1 MKKRQLLTFLLL
13 LLCRFLS
20 AQVIFEPVE
29 GNRLWST
36 KDGLQFLSRIM
47 EDMEGAQ
54 TAIDIEY
61 YWFAEDEAGT
71 RVRDLLIR
79 KAREGVQV
87 RLIMDNLITPFAKE
101 SFYEPMR
108 KAGVDLR
115 FVHALEKMGPFQAV
129 GSIFG
134 ERDHRKIVVIDGH
147 IAYTGGMNFY
157 QRALIE
163 WADTQI
169 RVEGPVA
176 LQLRALFQD
185 SWERMGGGELESF
198 PEQPVG
204 EVTAQAVGTS
214 RREQLDALYVQALQ
228 GAKEYFYLQTPY
240 FAPPPTIMEALKE
253 SVARGVD
260 VRMMVP
266 AKSDWEF
273 MNMLTR
279 EYGIDLFRAG
289 VKVYVYNAR
298 YDHTKIFIC
307 DDILSSCGT
316 VNMDYRSLRI
326 NWEDA
331 VLFHG
336 RESALH
342 FKERFLEE
350 MAQAKPIGPEDQPIK
365 GIKKAWLGFVQWLQ
379 PIL

>member
-1 MKKRQLLTFLLL
+1 MKKRQLLTLLLL
-13 LLCRFLS
+13 LLCRILS
-20 AQVIFEPVE
+20 AQVVFEPVG
-29 GNRLWST
+29 GNQLWST

-47 EDMEGAQ
+47 EDMESAQ

-79 KAREGVQV
+79 KAREGVKV
-87 RLIMDNLITPFAKE
+87 RFIMDNLITPFAKE
-101 SFYEPMR
+101 SFYQPMR
-108 KAGVDLR
+108 DAGIDLR
-115 FVHALEKMGPFQAV
+115 FVHVLEKMGPFSAV
-129 GSIFG
+129 GSILG
-134 ERDHRKIVVIDGH
+134 PRDHRKIVVVDGR

-157 QRALIE
+157 QRALVE

-169 RVEGPVA
+169 RLEGPAA
-176 LQLRALFQD
+176 LQMRALFQD
-185 SWERMGGGELESF
+185 SWERMGGGELEPF
-198 PEQPVG
+198 TPEPAG
-204 EVTAQAVGTS
+204 EVVAQLVGTS
-214 RREQLDALYVQALQ
+214 RREQLDALYVKALQ
-228 GAKEYFYLQTPY
+228 EAQEYFYLQTPY
-240 FAPPPTIMEALKE
+240 FAPPPSIIEALKE
-253 SVARGVD
+253 AAARGVD

-279 EYGIDLFRAG
+279 EYGIELFRAG

-298 YDHTKIFIC
+298 YDHTKVFIC

-342 FKERFLEE
+342 FKQRFLREIAE
-350 MAQAKPIGPEDQPIK
+350 SKPIGPEDQPIK
-365 GIKKAWLGFVQWLQ
+365 GIKTAWLAFVHWLQ

>member
-79 KAREGVQV
+79 KAREGVKV

-157 QRALIE
+157 QRALVE
-163 WADTQI
+163 WVDTQI

-176 LQLRALFQD
+176 LQMRALFQD

-198 PEQPVG
+198 PEQPAG
-204 EVTAQAVGTS
+204 DVTAQVVGTS
-214 RREQLDALYVQALQ
+214 RREQLDALYVQALK

-253 SVARGVD
+253 AAARGVD

-289 VKVYVYNAR
+289 VKVYVYNVR

>member
-253 SVARGVD
+253 AVARGVD

-289 VKVYVYNAR
+289 VKVYVYNVR

>member
-157 QRALIE
+157 QRALVE
-163 WADTQI
+163 WVDTQI

-176 LQLRALFQD
+176 LQMRALFQD

-198 PEQPVG
+198 PEQPAG
-204 EVTAQAVGTS
+204 DVTAQVVGTS
-214 RREQLDALYVQALQ
+214 RREQLDALYVQALR

-253 SVARGVD
+253 AAARGVD

-289 VKVYVYNAR
+289 VKVYVYNVR

>member
-1 MKKRQLLTFLLL
+1 
-13 LLCRFLS
+13 
-20 AQVIFEPVE
+20 
-29 GNRLWST
+29 
-36 KDGLQFLSRIM
+36 
-47 EDMEGAQ
+47 
-54 TAIDIEY
+54 
-61 YWFAEDEAGT
+61 
-71 RVRDLLIR
+71 
-79 KAREGVQV
+79 
-87 RLIMDNLITPFAKE
+87 
-101 SFYEPMR
+101 
-108 KAGVDLR
+108 
-115 FVHALEKMGPFQAV
+115 
-129 GSIFG
+129 
-134 ERDHRKIVVIDGH
+134 
-147 IAYTGGMNFY
+147 
-157 QRALIE
+157 
-163 WADTQI
+163 
-169 RVEGPVA
+169 
-176 LQLRALFQD
+176 
-185 SWERMGGGELESF
+185 
-198 PEQPVG
+198 
-204 EVTAQAVGTS
+204 
-214 RREQLDALYVQALQ
+214 
-228 GAKEYFYLQTPY
+228 
-240 FAPPPTIMEALKE
+240 
-253 SVARGVD
+253 
-260 VRMMVP
+260 
-266 AKSDWEF
+266 

>member
-198 PEQPVG
+198 PEQPAG
-204 EVTAQAVGTS
+204 DVTAQVVGTS
-214 RREQLDALYVQALQ
+214 RREQLDALYVQALK

-253 SVARGVD
+253 AAARGVD

-289 VKVYVYNAR
+289 VKVYVYNAC